1 MKILSAGI
9 VREIVFDDEEEKAKY
24 LESLKNA
31 ARKGKT
37 TLSSPL
43 TTANLNL
50 RTTKNC
56 ILILSISNRTAN
68 TNCVKSFRNGMDNEN
83 KLRKGD
89 DCIMKITN
97 IIKVMNIILVIT
109 VMFTSL
115 PFLAECSTC
124 HAENVI
130 IIRRENK
137 KGQGADI
144 EIRPNRKRGKIE
156 IRTRI

>member
-24 LESLKNA
+24 LESLK
-31 ARKGKT
+31 KCGKEGKT

-109 VMFTSL
+109 VMFTSSL
-115 PFLAECSTC
+115 LAECSTC

>member
-1 MKILSAGI
+1 M
-9 VREIVFDDEEEKAKY
+9 E
-24 LESLKNA
+24 
-31 ARKGKT
+31 
-37 TLSSPL
+37 
-43 TTANLNL
+43 
-50 RTTKNC
+50 
-56 ILILSISNRTAN
+56 
-68 TNCVKSFRNGMDNEN
+68 NEN

-97 IIKVMNIILVIT
+97 IIKIMNIILVMT

-115 PFLAECSTC
+115 PFLGECSTC

>member
-1 MKILSAGI
+1 
-9 VREIVFDDEEEKAKY
+9 
-24 LESLKNA
+24 
-31 ARKGKT
+31 
-37 TLSSPL
+37 
-43 TTANLNL
+43 
-50 RTTKNC
+50 
-56 ILILSISNRTAN
+56 
-68 TNCVKSFRNGMDNEN
+68 MDNKN

-89 DCIMKITN
+89 DCIMKIT
-97 IIKVMNIILVIT
+97 NIILVIT

-144 EIRPNRKRGKIE
+144 EIHPNRKRGKIE